1 MSNAPPLR
9 VLVDVNVFVSYLL
22 FPDRPGST
30 INALVDAVVARVF
43 VLLLPED
50 LLDELLRTLTTK
62 PSLASRIAAADAAAF
77 VAALRS
83 LAVSVP
89 PVADPAPIRSR
100 DQKDDYLLAC
110 SFAAGAD
117 YLVSGDEDLLAVADV
132 VPWTSI
138 VGPSDFVHLL
148 RARGLWA

>member
-1 MSNAPPLR
+1 MSNASPLH

-30 INALVDAVVARVF
+30 INALVDAEVARVF

-62 PSLASRIAAADAAAF
+62 TYLKSRIATADATAF

-83 LAVSVP
+83 LALLVP
-89 PVADPAPIRSR
+89 PVADPAPVRSR

-117 YLVSGDEDLLAVADV
+117 YLVSGDEDLLALADV

-138 VGPSDFVHLL
+138 VGPSDFVQLL
-148 RARGLWA
+148 QGRGIWP

>member
-1 MSNAPPLR
+1 MGSASPLR

-30 INALVDAVVARVF
+30 IGALVDAALAREF

-62 PSLASRIAAADAAAF
+62 PYLASRIAAADAAAF
-77 VAALRS
+77 VASLRS
-83 LAVSVP
+83 LAVLVP
-89 PVADPAPIRSR
+89 PVPDPAPIRSR

-117 YLVSGDEDLLAVADV
+117 YLVSGDDDLLALADI
-132 VPWTSI
+132 VPWTTI
-138 VGPSDFVHLL
+138 VGPSDFLHLL
-148 RARGLWA
+148 RAELWP